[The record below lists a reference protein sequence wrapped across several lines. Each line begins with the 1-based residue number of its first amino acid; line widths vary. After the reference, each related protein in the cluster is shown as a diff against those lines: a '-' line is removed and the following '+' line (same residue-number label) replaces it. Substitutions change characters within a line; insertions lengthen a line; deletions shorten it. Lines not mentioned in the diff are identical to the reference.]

1 MRMPNLKKIYDELA
15 CNILIV
21 GYRGF
26 GWSEG
31 TPSEAG
37 IKLDA
42 EAILE
47 YAMNHPIVNKSKVF
61 IFGRSLGGAVGI

>member
-1 MRMPNLKKIYDELA
+1 MRMPNLKAMYDQLE

-37 IKLDA
+37 IALDA
-42 EAILE
+42 EAIMDFALSFE
-47 YAMNHPIVNKSKVF
+47 KIDQS
-61 IFGRSLGGAVGI
+61 